1 MKIFEVYKGI
11 VNERQIEA
19 CVKNF
24 GEELFSPQLGGDE
37 PNTRLEDRY
46 LELIHDFTD
55 NAYGEETNPDFIKAL
70 SNLKRCTEQY
80 PEILTPK
87 DTMAYRGTTIHVSH
101 FIDNRL
107 TIETDRE
114 YSYVYKASSPIQSWS
129 TNAKA
134 SENFGKHEIVNE
146 IARKIDFE
154 DYTTPE
160 SRRDLLNL
168 MVKEEMR
175 IGFVLSYMAN
185 ENQFIFNSE
194 YFRVLS
200 AMYAEEEVIRM
211 TNKPINVTAKFNTNS
226 QEAKLTSD
234 GFTLIK
240 LVNQAITEL

>member
-1 MKIFEVYKGI
+1 
-11 VNERQIEA
+11 
-19 CVKNF
+19 
-24 GEELFSPQLGGDE
+24 
-37 PNTRLEDRY
+37 
-46 LELIHDFTD
+46 
-55 NAYGEETNPDFIKAL
+55 
-70 SNLKRCTEQY
+70 
-80 PEILTPK
+80 
-87 DTMAYRGTTIHVSH
+87 
-101 FIDNRL
+101 
-107 TIETDRE
+107 
-114 YSYVYKASSPIQSWS
+114 
-129 TNAKA
+129 
-134 SENFGKHEIVNE
+134 
-146 IARKIDFE
+146 
-154 DYTTPE
+154 
-160 SRRDLLNL
+160 